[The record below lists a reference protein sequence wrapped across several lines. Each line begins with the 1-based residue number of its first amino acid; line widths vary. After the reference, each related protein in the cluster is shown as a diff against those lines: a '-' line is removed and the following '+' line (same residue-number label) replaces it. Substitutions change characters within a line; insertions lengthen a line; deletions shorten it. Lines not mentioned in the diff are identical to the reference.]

1 MRNAAAV
8 LGVYLLLDGGPV
20 RVGTLTR
27 DARRSTSFVVDEG
40 YIRAGAGRP
49 VCSLSWF
56 DSVSEDATV
65 ARLRAMEDKIGLLG
79 QLPPWFAGL
88 LPEGALRSLVETEM
102 SHGDHDDFDVLAR
115 LGGDLPGAVCVLPE
129 SGIPDTGFTW
139 ENLDGFKVPLP
150 SGLVKFSL
158 AGVQLKFTAEMA
170 DGRLTAPARGADG
183 RYILKLPS
191 ERHALLPEMEYTAM
205 SLCRDAG
212 IDTASCRLV
221 PLATVLGIPPAFLAH
236 GANALLVE
244 RFDRTATGGR
254 VHIEDMAQIL
264 GAVGDR
270 KYTMANIETVWNM
283 LRRFSDDPYGDV
295 IEGMRRV
302 AADILLGNGD
312 NHLKNWSFRFG
323 HGGRR
328 PRLSPAYDIV
338 PTWLYDRD
346 ETLALPLGGTAA
358 AAAIGLGKFRR
369 AARFFQ
375 MDADVV
381 EREVRDFVVRA
392 ADTWPML
399 VKELPMPANKADAL
413 LARMRETE
421 LFQACTSAAGP
432 LPPSRP

>member
-1 MRNAAAV
+1 MSGGAAV
-8 LGVYLLLDGGPV
+8 LGVHLLVDGTSV

-27 DARRSTSFVVDEG
+27 DAKRSINFVVDEG
-40 YIRAGAGRP
+40 YIRAGSGRP
-49 VCSLSWF
+49 ICSLSWF
-56 DSVSEDATV
+56 DSMSEEGTI
-65 ARLRAMEDKIGLLG
+65 ARLRTMEDKIGILG
-79 QLPPWFAGL
+79 YLPPWFTGL

-102 SHGDHDDFDVLAR
+102 GHGNHDDFDVIAR

-129 SGIPDTGFTW
+129 SGVPDAGFTW
-139 ENLDGFKVPLP
+139 ESLDGFKVPIP
-150 SGLVKFSL
+150 SGMVKFSL
-158 AGVQLKFTAEMA
+158 AGVQLKFTAGIT

-183 RYILKLPS
+183 RYILKVPS

-205 SLCRDAG
+205 TLCRETG
-212 IDTASCRLV
+212 ITTAPCQLV
-221 PLATVLGIPPAFLAH
+221 PLASVIGLPPTFLDY
-236 GANALLVE
+236 GSNALLVE
-244 RFDRTATGGR
+244 RFDRTADRGR

-283 LRRFSDDPYGDV
+283 LRRFSVDPYGDV
-295 IEGMRRV
+295 LEGMRRV

-312 NHLKNWSFRFG
+312 NHLKNWSFRFEN
-323 HGGRR
+323 GGSQ

-346 ETLALPLGGTAA
+346 ETMGLPLGGTAN

-369 AARFFQ
+369 VAKYFH
-375 MDADVV
+375 MDADVI

-399 VKELPMPANKADAL
+399 LKNLPMPADKASAML
-413 LARMRETE
+413 TRMRETQ
-421 LFQACTSAAGP
+421 LFQLCTSAV
-432 LPPSRP
+432 